1 MRATLDYRFVNNP
14 AYNEDRGPVS
24 ILGARVLPQ
33 F

>member
-24 ILGARVLPQ
+24 ILGARVHPQ